1 MLLMIDQL
9 RDESL
14 TFPRPRVL
22 ILGASTRAAAF
33 SALRAGFEPV
43 CIDQFADADLRA
55 VANVRPVESLS
66 LTARDESGG
75 SVLAALQEF
84 ADLPVIYAGGMENQP
99 QLLELIER
107 DRTIWGAS
115 RAAIEAVR
123 NPLRLAAEM
132 VELKQRMLPVAPAD
146 RPPPRDGTWVIK
158 PLASAGGRGI
168 SVWDESA
175 GNVPLAGPHYFQQ
188 RVTGRVYSALFL
200 AELEAGDV
208 RFVGLTRQ
216 LVGCPELHAGPFA
229 WCGNIGPVF
238 LPVEAEFLVRRWGN
252 ILKWKFGLT
261 GLFGVDFMV
270 DDAGVPWLL
279 EVNPRLTGSVEVLE
293 LACGLSL
300 LADHVAAF
308 DVEAATSALE
318 FAALPNVESDERFG
332 RAILYAPHQLRSHI
346 PLPNPVDWEA
356 VPAVADIPEFGSV
369 IEAGQ
374 PVCSVYA
381 WGVDEEDTLRNLFAA
396 AAGIEPLLER
406 LPGF

>member
-1 MLLMIDQL
+1 M
-9 RDESL
+9 